1 MCCLSRSVSLL
12 LLVMVVLEH
21 VHMVGFYGSSHRALR
36 PSELELLRKPP
47 FRERGGFVIRCHFGS
62 RSSRGD
68 HSLDPTGRSPLG
80 DEASGW
86 RSAAWWPR
94 ARALAPG
101 TGMCCVGL
109 GEGRGLGPFV
119 GCAGGCPWPRGSGPA
134 WCRPCGYAWACRV
147 RVAPLSL
154 VARGVAVGRRPAP
167 PHSGRFPSAVPC
179 AASVDRA
186 QPRVRASVFFC
197 PGVPLAPLHGVG
209 GLSSGLLSPW
219 ARSFLSSPSRA
230 VVLPLS
236 GGPCPLWANREVAS
250 GR

>member
-1 MCCLSRSVSLL
+1 MVLAVSPVSCLLGLARSSPPPLARWFSLSRGA
-12 LLVMVVLEH
+12 LVPC
-21 VHMVGFYGSSHRALR
+21 GR
-36 PSELELLRKPP
+36 
-47 FRERGGFVIRCHFGS
+47 
-62 RSSRGD
+62 
-68 HSLDPTGRSPLG
+68 TGRSPLG

-167 PHSGRFPSAVPC
+167 PHSGRLPSAVPC
-179 AASVDRA
+179 AASVGEHPTPRA
-186 QPRVRASVFFC
+186 C
-197 PGVPLAPLHGVG
+197 
-209 GLSSGLLSPW
+209 
-219 ARSFLSSPSRA
+219 
-230 VVLPLS
+230 VV
-236 GGPCPLWANREVAS
+236 W
-250 GR
+250 

>member
-1 MCCLSRSVSLL
+1 MVLAVSPLVSCLLGLARSSPPPLARWFSLSRGA
-12 LLVMVVLEH
+12 LVPC
-21 VHMVGFYGSSHRALR
+21 GR
-36 PSELELLRKPP
+36 
-47 FRERGGFVIRCHFGS
+47 
-62 RSSRGD
+62 
-68 HSLDPTGRSPLG
+68 TGRSPLG

-154 VARGVAVGRRPAP
+154 VASVNEFGPSPGRLRRGTRRAVGRCPAPKRRGPPRPTRSPAAAHGHPAGRVRLWVLGAGAGASRPAGVLVRCTGFALP
-167 PHSGRFPSAVPC
+167 ALDPSPC
-179 AASVDRA
+179 A
-186 QPRVRASVFFC
+186 
-197 PGVPLAPLHGVG
+197 
-209 GLSSGLLSPW
+209 
-219 ARSFLSSPSRA
+219 
-230 VVLPLS
+230 
-236 GGPCPLWANREVAS
+236 
-250 GR
+250 